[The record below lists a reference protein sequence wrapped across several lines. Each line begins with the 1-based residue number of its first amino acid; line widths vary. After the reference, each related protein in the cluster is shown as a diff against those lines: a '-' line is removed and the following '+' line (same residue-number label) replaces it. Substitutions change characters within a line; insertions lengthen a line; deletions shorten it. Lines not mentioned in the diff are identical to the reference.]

1 MSLFKKAQVQGDFA
15 GSDAAAAP
23 APAPMPDMGA
33 APAAPTAPDPSLGG
47 MPDLSSM
54 LGGPPAPSAPMA
66 APAMGDRQEIIG
78 PIESPTQI
86 FYDMDVANFI
96 ENNLQFDA
104 DSLTKKIWLDY
115 GGTEEGKKDNSK
127 LGERTDDFADHSP
140 EEAQAEREAT
150 EESKWKRLKKGTSIE
165 DIISFS
171 DLGKMVNGL
180 IYGVT
185 QKIFAQ
191 GAAPAGGAGGG
202 MAMAANRARIILAN
216 NLDREYLFKESD
228 TIIKQLINKIK
239 LS

>member
-1 MSLFKKAQVQGDFA
+1 
-15 GSDAAAAP
+15 
-23 APAPMPDMGA
+23 
-33 APAAPTAPDPSLGG
+33 
-47 MPDLSSM
+47 
-54 LGGPPAPSAPMA
+54 
-66 APAMGDRQEIIG
+66 MGDRQEIIG

-104 DSLTKKIWLDY
+104 DALAKKIWLEY
-115 GGTEEGKKDNSK
+115 GGTEEGKKDSAK
-127 LGERTDDFADHSP
+127 LGKRTDEFSDNTP
-140 EEAQAEREAT
+140 EQAQAEREAT
-150 EESKWKRLKKGTSIE
+150 EDTKWERLKKGTSIE

-171 DLGKMVNGL
+171 DLGKMVSGL

-191 GAAPAGGAGGG
+191 GAAPAAGGG
-202 MAMAANRARIILAN
+202 MAMAANRARIIIAK
-216 NLDREYLFKESD
+216 NLEREYLFKESD

>member
-1 MSLFKKAQVQGDFA
+1 MSLFKKAQVQGDFP
-15 GSDAAAAP
+15 GMDAAAAP
-23 APAPMPDMGA
+23 APAPPAPDMT
-33 APAAPTAPDPSLGG
+33 AAPTSPPPLGG

-54 LGGPPAPSAPMA
+54 LGAPPAPASPMA
-66 APAMGDRQEIIG
+66 GPAMGDRQEIIG

-104 DSLTKKIWLDY
+104 DSLTKKIWEEY
-115 GGTEEGKKDNSK
+115 GGTEEGKKDNAK
-127 LGERTDDFADHSP
+127 LGERTDDFSEHSP

-150 EESKWKRLKKGTSIE
+150 EDSKWKRLKKGTSIE

-171 DLGKMVNGL
+171 DLGKMVSGL

-202 MAMAANRARIILAN
+202 MAMAANRARIIIAN
-216 NLDREYLFKESD
+216 NLDKEYLFKESD

>member
-1 MSLFKKAQVQGDFA
+1 MSLFKKAQVQGDFP
-15 GSDAAAAP
+15 GGDAAGAT

-104 DSLTKKIWLDY
+104 DSLTKKIWLGY

-150 EESKWKRLKKGTSIE
+150 EDSKWKRLKKGTSIE

-171 DLGKMVNGL
+171 DLGKMVSGL

-191 GAAPAGGAGGG
+191 GAAPVGGAGGG

>member
-1 MSLFKKAQVQGDFA
+1 MSLFKKAQVQGDFPGA
-15 GSDAAAAP
+15 EAAP
-23 APAPMPDMGA
+23 APAPPPATPNMAPPA
-33 APAAPTAPDPSLGG
+33 APAPSLGG
-47 MPDLSSM
+47 LPDLGM
-54 LGGPPAPSAPMA
+54 ALGAPPPATPMA
-66 APAMGDRQEIIG
+66 GPTMGDRQEIIG

-104 DSLTKKIWLDY
+104 DALAKKIWLEY
-115 GGTEEGKKDNSK
+115 GGTEDGKKDSSK
-127 LGERTDDFADHSP
+127 LGKRSDEFSDNTP
-140 EEAQAEREAT
+140 EQAQAEREAT
-150 EESKWKRLKKGTSIE
+150 EDTKWERLIKGTSIE

-171 DLGKMVNGL
+171 DLGKMVSGL

-191 GAAPAGGAGGG
+191 GAAPAAGGGG
-202 MAMAANRARIILAN
+202 MAMAANRARIIIAK
-216 NLDREYLFKESD
+216 NLEREYLFKESD

>member
-1 MSLFKKAQVQGDFA
+1 MSLFKKAQVQGDFP
-15 GSDAAAAP
+15 GGDIAAAP
-23 APAPMPDMGA
+23 APPAPDMTA
-33 APAAPTAPDPSLGG
+33 APAAPAPSLGG

-54 LGGPPAPSAPMA
+54 LGAPPAPSAPMA
-66 APAMGDRQEIIG
+66 GPTTGDRQEIIG

-104 DSLTKKIWLDY
+104 DALTKKIWSEY
-115 GGTEEGKKDNSK
+115 GGTEEGKKDSSK

-140 EEAQAEREAT
+140 EEAQAERDAT
-150 EESKWKRLKKGTSIE
+150 EDSKWKRLKKGMSIE

-171 DLGKMVNGL
+171 DLGKMVSGL

-191 GAAPAGGAGGG
+191 GAAPAAGGG
-202 MAMAANRARIILAN
+202 MAMAANRARIIIAK